1 MKPDYCSRPDVESSM
16 TPLGPVPRL
25 GLMDTTDLHEDD
37 LETRDPQQRIRVS
50 PTDAELVAL
59 HASGELLSAIFGG
72 FRLGGDDRDQLKDR
86 LATLHNSGTID
97 LLAMPLGQLAELG
110 TQDYFSGHA
119 LLYQIIPKLEG
130 NVAAVM
136 RLVNAMVERAGND
149 GAANIPNGAYR
160 TWAASQQGR
169 AQEGLALEAAGNPD
183 AVKLLR
189 FNLEAGPFV
198 DTAIAMVED
207 PASLRRLSAGFA
219 LGHMNLDTNQASA
232 AISAMGRAL
241 ATYPADDLKATIL
254 HSAIA
259 IGERRHMLD
268 APEVLDLIAAAL
280 VDAGPAVH
288 YNAAQAL
295 FPNGKDFP
303 ASLVAMLL
311 AALQGTDRSHKGT
324 IDTLDTA
331 LQLLLDGHAGLAID
345 FVESFVTTPGRE
357 VSLTVFDGFGS
368 HLLQLPGDK
377 FATVFVRWMLSDKA
391 ELGTGLSKILRRADR
406 DQPLD
411 LPATALPDS
420 EIEQVML
427 CRRACAYL
435 FLQPVLAASVLTSVL
450 RTANPAVSK
459 YVVKLLF
466 DPLVINYGGSVRDY
480 LDTIVKTDIAYKPV
494 RGVIRR
500 VEAFIRDL
508 RKVGAV
514 NELHPSE
521 HHRQIELQRHA
532 DSMRR
537 AFKEA
542 EKASVLLSLVSRSTI
557 LHGRAARSYFN
568 DLHDGGDRSMTTE
581 MHSHGYSF
589 ELPRMEV
596 IDPVGL
602 SMQLFLLRTGKPAA

>member
-1 MKPDYCSRPDVESSM
+1 MYTPDPH
-16 TPLGPVPRL
+16 GN
-25 GLMDTTDLHEDD
+25 D
-37 LETRDPQQRIRVS
+37 LEASDAPQRIRVP

-59 HASGELLSAIFGG
+59 DTSGELLCAIFGG
-72 FRLGGDDRDQLKDR
+72 FRLAGDDRDQLKDR
-86 LATLHNSGTID
+86 LANLHNSGAID
-97 LLAMPLGQLAELG
+97 LLAMPLEQLAGIG

-119 LLYQIIPKLEG
+119 LLYQIIPELAG
-130 NVAAVM
+130 DVAAMM

-149 GAANIPNGAYR
+149 GAANMPNGAYR

-169 AQEGLALEAAGNPD
+169 AHEGLALEAAGNPD

-189 FNLEAGPFV
+189 FSLEAGPFV
-198 DTAIAMVED
+198 DSAIAMVED
-207 PASLRRLSAGFA
+207 TATLRRLSAGFA
-219 LGHMNLDTNQASA
+219 LGHMNLDASQASA

-241 ATYPADDLKATIL
+241 AAYPADDLKATVL

-259 IGERRHMLD
+259 IGERHHKLA
-268 APEVLDLIAAAL
+268 APEILDLVAAAL
-280 VDAGPAVH
+280 IDAGPAVH

-295 FPNGKDFP
+295 FPNGKTFP
-303 ASLVAMLL
+303 AVLVEMLL
-311 AALQGTDRSHKGT
+311 AALQGTDRGHKGT

-331 LQLLLDGHAGLAID
+331 LQFLLDGHADLAID
-345 FVESFVTTPGRE
+345 FVEAFVTAPGRE

-368 HLLQLPGDK
+368 YLLQLPGDK
-377 FATVFVRWMLSDKA
+377 FATVFVRWMLSGKV
-391 ELGTGLSKILRRADR
+391 ELATGLSKILRRANR
-406 DQPLD
+406 DKPLD
-411 LPATALPDS
+411 LPAGALPGS

-459 YVVKLLF
+459 YVVELLF

-480 LDTIVKTDIAYKPV
+480 LDTIAKTDVVYKPV

-508 RKVGAV
+508 RKVGTV

-537 AFKEA
+537 VFKEA
-542 EKASVLLSLVSRSTI
+542 EKESVLLSLVSRSTI
-557 LHGRAARSYFN
+557 LHGRAALSYFN
-568 DLHDGGDRSMTTE
+568 DLHDDGDRSMTTE

-602 SMQLFLLRTGKPAA
+602 SMQLFMLRTGKPAA